1 MVWPHEPM
9 VLKRGNLTSAWR
21 RRTFAHFVIA
31 SAAKQ
36 SRDLRAALWIA
47 SLRSQ

>member
-1 MVWPHEPM
+1 MRGCDDVAGRGDA
-9 VLKRGNLTSAWR
+9 VLEGHGWLPSA
-21 RRTFAHFVIA
+21 TLVIA

-36 SRDLRAALWIA
+36 SSSSPAEAWIA